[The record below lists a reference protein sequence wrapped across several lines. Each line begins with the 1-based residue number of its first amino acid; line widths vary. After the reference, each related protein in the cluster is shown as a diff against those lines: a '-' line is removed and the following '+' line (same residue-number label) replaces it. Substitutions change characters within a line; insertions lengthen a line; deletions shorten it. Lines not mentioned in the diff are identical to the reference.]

1 MNWSK
6 SKTIFILLFILIDL
20 SLMGYLAFDRITD
33 RLIPRSAVEQVC
45 LYLENHQV
53 HLDAKL
59 LPRWTP
65 KVRNLEFTNILDKD
79 LPFLKQFETDI
90 EELGQI
96 EGELKLEKGERSII
110 IQENNFDYRD
120 LLNPNERIQNIVAK
134 YKKGE
139 L

>member
-96 EGELKLEKGERSII
+96 EGELKLEKGFRMVNNCGEDGGQTVQHLHFHLLGGRSMKW
-110 IQENNFDYRD
+110 
-120 LLNPNERIQNIVAK
+120 PP
-134 YKKGE
+134 G
-139 L
+139 